1 VTTTS
6 SACWQ
11 APASYPANLEK
22 HQQQLSHL
30 VSFAE
35 HYPLGAEAT
44 DMSPHPLLKTHFQP
58 GYQGGVGSPLVLTME
73 SPTLHGAP

>member
-1 VTTTS
+1 MRTLRVTTTS

-22 HQQQLSHL
+22 HHQLSYF
-30 VSFAE
+30 VSFVE

-44 DMSPHPLLKTHFQP
+44 DMSPHPLLKTDF
-58 GYQGGVGSPLVLTME
+58 
-73 SPTLHGAP
+73 